1 MGNHD
6 STLAKIHKTWQ
17 DLCNI
22 LRINDILITDAG
34 QFGNTERN
42 WFFRIDKLGKTF
54 RDLPANDLD
63 RSDLYD
69 VIIFCMKSCRL
80 QVKDHI
86 GIIQTLVLGIRHN
99 TFGIIHQIDLT
110 AIDHLEVRIQI
121 MHGMVCIRESLYGS
135 MVGNCDRLMSPT
147 GCPLDDI
154 LDIRYPIHITHLG
167 MAV

>member
-1 MGNHD
+1 MSNHD

-69 VIIFCMKSCRL
+69 VIIFCMK
-80 QVKDHI
+80 
-86 GIIQTLVLGIRHN
+86 
-99 TFGIIHQIDLT
+99 
-110 AIDHLEVRIQI
+110 
-121 MHGMVCIRESLYGS
+121 
-135 MVGNCDRLMSPT
+135 
-147 GCPLDDI
+147 
-154 LDIRYPIHITHLG
+154 
-167 MAV
+167 